1 MKIDDHVTR
10 LLNSLHVPGLDCD
23 LFSCTRHGMIKKGC
37 SLFLGEGKIH
47 LMFQKLISDDIPV
60 NKDIR
65 IQLDPLTEEDW
76 EIPNAICEGTTI
88 HNQDLDHS

>member
-1 MKIDDHVTR
+1 
-10 LLNSLHVPGLDCD
+10 
-23 LFSCTRHGMIKKGC
+23 
-37 SLFLGEGKIH
+37 
-47 LMFQKLISDDIPV
+47 MFQKLISDDIPV